1 MIDPRADGSESIRT
15 VAQATFR
22 INVLE
27 AAGPVAVEFM
37 SYGCAHCRALEPV
50 LQNVAHRVAPNE
62 QIFRVNVALDREL
75 ARTYGIEGTPTLVMF
90 RNAREVGRISG
101 PSPTVAS
108 VLRAVTL
115 PFA

>member
-1 MIDPRADGSESIRT
+1 MIDPSADGCEYIQT
-15 VAQATFR
+15 VARATFR
-22 INVLE
+22 ADVLE
-27 AAGPVAVEFM
+27 AQGPVAVEFM

-50 LQNVAHRVAPNE
+50 LQKVALRLLDDE
-62 QIFRVNVALDREL
+62 RIFRVNVALEQEL
-75 ARTYGIEGTPTLVMF
+75 ARDYGIEGTPTLVMF
-90 RNAREVGRISG
+90 RDAREVGRVEG